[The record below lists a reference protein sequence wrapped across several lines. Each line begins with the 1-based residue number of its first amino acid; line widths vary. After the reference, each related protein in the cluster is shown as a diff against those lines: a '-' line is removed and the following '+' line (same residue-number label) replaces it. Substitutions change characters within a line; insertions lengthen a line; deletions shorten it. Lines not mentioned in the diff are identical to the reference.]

1 MKLDISKETTSS
13 YTHFPCSPVTTSSN
27 KESEA
32 IQWYND
38 NHQLNRSHYRVVATH
53 YSSHMNET
61 QETLISL
68 DICLLDLTDIF
79 LIFRLLTMIWSWTL
93 LCQWCCCLGVVE
105 ISTCWSWSVLCHVTV
120 SPALLVSRD
129 WQQYLIEDCFNFTQP
144 KLISIDF
151 FVDCVGKV
159 SVFTKRLYHS
169 LRLIFTDQSKVFTVM
184 SKVWCQLKC
193 LCLEWNMMM
202 MLVTLLTLWL
212 HSCDWLLWTELIS
225 RAGTHWSVVTSGAGE
240 MISWSHSPV
249 TITVKIL
256 AWLSVDTRN
265 MSMCVKC

>member
-1 MKLDISKETTSS
+1 M
-13 YTHFPCSPVTTSSN
+13 
-27 KESEA
+27 

-53 YSSHMNET
+53 YSSHMNEV
-61 QETLISL
+61 QETLIFL

-159 SVFTKRLYHS
+159 SVFTKRLYHW

-184 SKVWCQLKC
+184 
-193 LCLEWNMMM
+193 
-202 MLVTLLTLWL
+202 
-212 HSCDWLLWTELIS
+212 
-225 RAGTHWSVVTSGAGE
+225 
-240 MISWSHSPV
+240 
-249 TITVKIL
+249 
-256 AWLSVDTRN
+256 
-265 MSMCVKC
+265 